1 MISIYNYFYR
11 SDIYLWMDPVNPQ
24 YVKDVVFVI
33 ANFLGGKIYFIA
45 FLQELQWIQ
54 DNVDI

>member
-1 MISIYNYFYR
+1 
-11 SDIYLWMDPVNPQ
+11 MDPVNPQ